1 MEENVFTYLDSLDN
15 DKVVLSNNLQAKG
28 VEVLSTDTF

>member
-15 DKVVLSNNLQAKG
+15 DKVVLSNNLQANG
-28 VEVLSTDTF
+28 VHVLCP